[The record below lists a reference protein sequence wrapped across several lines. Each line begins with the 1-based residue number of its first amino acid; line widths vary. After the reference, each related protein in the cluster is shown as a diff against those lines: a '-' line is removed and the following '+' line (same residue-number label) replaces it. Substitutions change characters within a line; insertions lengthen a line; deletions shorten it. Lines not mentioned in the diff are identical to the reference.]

1 MRIEKLKKDEIIE
14 RYKNLQEKY
23 EELKQQNKDLEEY
36 CDELEKSLDE
46 LQEGTEESTARLTE
60 RYDSRY
66 DELLKELRFS
76 SQLQDEFN
84 KKLFPI
90 YKDYF
95 IDLCNLY
102 CIDLPDEVYNAEYR
116 KCKIDNMVYE
126 TLEKIIREFEF
137 SEDLREDLREVKKN

>member
-1 MRIEKLKKDEIIE
+1 MNCRKVL
-14 RYKNLQEKY
+14 RN
-23 EELKQQNKDLEEY
+23 QQ
-36 CDELEKSLDE
+36 
-46 LQEGTEESTARLTE
+46 Q
-60 RYDSRY
+60 
-66 DELLKELRFS
+66 ELRFS